1 MQIRRLVTGLDA
13 ESRAV
18 VVSDGPPPRN
28 HDLVHVPRMSS
39 ALLWATAPDEPLPV
53 DGADPT
59 PHLRSQLPLPGGTS
73 FLIVTFPPDSV
84 YADPAFDAAAAAAEQ
99 RLASPGITELF
110 EPDNPGMHTTDTV
123 DYTVVLAGEVWLELD
138 DGQLSHLRAGD
149 TVVQNG
155 TRHAWRNLGTEPV
168 TLAVVQV
175 GANRHGRLPP
185 RSRSGSPSRHPMIF
199 AGSSQG
205 PLPPQDEITLKFWP
219 PITGQIFSAGTT
231 GGPPRRGERQ
241 AERRP

>member
-1 MQIRRLVTGLDA
+1 MVRELPGEHAMQIRRLVTGLDA
-13 ESRAV
+13 EGRAV

-28 HDLVHVPRMSS
+28 NDLEHVPQMSS
-39 ALLWATAPDEPLPV
+39 ALLWATAPDQALPL

-59 PHLRSQLPLPGGTS
+59 PSLRSQLPPPGGS
-73 FLIVTFPPDSV
+73 CFLVVTFPPDSV
-84 YADPAFDAAAAAAEQ
+84 YADPAFDAEAAAAEQ

-168 TLAVVQV
+168 TLAVVQL
-175 GANRHGRLPP
+175 GA
-185 RSRSGSPSRHPMIF
+185 
-199 AGSSQG
+199 
-205 PLPPQDEITLKFWP
+205 
-219 PITGQIFSAGTT
+219 
-231 GGPPRRGERQ
+231 
-241 AERRP
+241 RRPA